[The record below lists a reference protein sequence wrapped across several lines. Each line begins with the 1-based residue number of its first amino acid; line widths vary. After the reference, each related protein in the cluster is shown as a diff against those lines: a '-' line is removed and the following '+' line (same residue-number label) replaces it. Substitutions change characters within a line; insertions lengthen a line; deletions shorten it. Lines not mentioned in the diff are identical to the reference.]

1 MNLAF
6 FKNKLKNIV
15 LHIALFTPFFISGC
29 DYSQENRLKIENI
42 QSNNSEYPKKYEGKV
57 ERFYYRT
64 FKHNF
69 NSFNTAKSQFI
80 DSKGNNIPFYT
91 EIYLDNGGFY
101 VLDGKMNIKNG
112 DEIYSFKADVN
123 REKVKIMGNYA
134 IDRNFFCTKD
144 NNCLIDFYL
153 GN

>member
-42 QSNNSEYPKKYEGKV
+42 QSNNSEYSKKYEGKV
-57 ERFYYRT
+57 ERFYYR
-64 FKHNF
+64 KF
-69 NSFNTAKSQFI
+69 NRSFNTPKSQVI
-80 DSKGNNIPFYT
+80 DSKGNNISFYT
-91 EIYLDNGGFY
+91 EIYLDNGSFY
-101 VLDGKMNIKNG
+101 LLDGKMNVKNG

-123 REKVKIMGNYA
+123 REKVGIIGNYA
-134 IDRNFFCTKD
+134 IDRIFFCTKD